1 MFFLKKMIKIA
12 YCILFFC
19 LFSIDVFAV
28 ESNNDAK
35 YIYYNSIIENNQK
48 TIVENQKQIEKIK
61 QNNNDK
67 IAENN
72 KLINNNET
80 GITSNSNIDNLN
92 FEEHDKIVKEELE
105 KERILDEK
113 QLQQRRDSLLFEH
126 LLIAQYTMFNTS
138 SIDLSA
144 GIQLTY
150 LASILR
156 YTAGFSIFFD
166 YYNLIRNN
174 YLDIH
179 RHKQKQVIGKGYKKM
194 YSLIFAITSL
204 SLQDTINDKN
214 FNLGAGFGIGWQR
227 YKLDGV
233 NNYQAYHNETI
244 DSVVVRVFFDIGYSR
259 LFLRMMV
266 DMLPMPNFK
275 RPTYN
280 PKHSRYSY
288 NNDLIV
294 DFSIGIGMYL
304 F

>member
-1 MFFLKKMIKIA
+1 MIKIA

-19 LFSIDVFAV
+19 LFAIDVFAV

-35 YIYYNSIIENNQK
+35 YIYYTSIIENNKK
-48 TIVENQKQIEKIK
+48 TIAENQKQIEKIK

-80 GITSNSNIDNLN
+80 GITSNSNIDNPN
-92 FEEHDKIVKEELE
+92 FEEHDKLVKEKLE
-105 KERILDEK
+105 EERILDEK
-113 QLQQRRDSLLFEH
+113 QLQKKRDSLLFGH
-126 LLIAQYTMFNTS
+126 LLMTQYAMFNTS

-150 LASILR
+150 LASMLR
-156 YTAGFSIFFD
+156 YTTGFSIFFD
-166 YYNLIRNN
+166 YYNLIRND
-174 YLDIH
+174 YLDVH
-179 RHKQKQVIGKGYKKM
+179 KHKQRQVIGKGYKKM
-194 YSLIFAITSL
+194 YSLILAITSL
-204 SLQDTINDKN
+204 YIENSINEKK
-214 FNLGAGFGIGWQR
+214 FNLGIGWGIGWQR

-233 NNYQAYHNETI
+233 SEYQAYHSKTMDNM
-244 DSVVVRVFFDIGYSR
+244 VVRVFFDIGYSR

-266 DMLPMPNFK
+266 DMVPMPDFK
-275 RPTYN
+275 RATYKW
-280 PKHSRYSY
+280 KHGYSSY